1 MRILLPAL
9 LIYDLISQGSLVFI
23 FSAKKN
29 WVDFV
34 GKNLQSTFVSL
45 VKSAQKQVKRIWP
58 EYIEAK
64 HLPGP
69 LSELV
74 TI

>member
-1 MRILLPAL
+1 MILFHRVAL
-9 LIYDLISQGSLVFI
+9 CLYFL
-23 FSAKKN
+23 KKIGLL
-29 WVDFV
+29 DFV